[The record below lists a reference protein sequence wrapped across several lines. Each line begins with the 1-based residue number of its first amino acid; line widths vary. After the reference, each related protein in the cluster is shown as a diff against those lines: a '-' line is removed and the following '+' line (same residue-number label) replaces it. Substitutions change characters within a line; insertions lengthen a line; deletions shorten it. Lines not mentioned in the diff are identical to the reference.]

1 MLKQC
6 SCVDRNFMT
15 VFTWSLFCWSPVF
28 TDATVPGN
36 CGPKATISHRSHS
49 ASAHSGWLRWL
60 HLRLYFQETYGI
72 PLKKYHEHLTSLP
85 TNQFKHNALYKS
97 QTSDI
102 EHTENTWW
110 RETWPTTPQYRNI
123 KQVHLAHVKQMAF
136 YPFTVHGYE
145 RHRALTS
152 LRKKEGNVTDK
163 NVQYHILSLFFL
175 L

>member
-1 MLKQC
+1 MQLCRQELHDSFHMKSVLLISSVHWCDC
-6 SCVDRNFMT
+6 SWQLR
-15 VFTWSLFCWSPVF
+15 SKSYHQSPVTF
-28 TDATVPGN
+28 GFCTLRVASVTRLKTIFSGN
-36 CGPKATISHRSHS
+36 LWNSS
-49 ASAHSGWLRWL
+49 
-60 HLRLYFQETYGI
+60 F
-72 PLKKYHEHLTSLP
+72 KKYHEHLTSLP
-85 TNQFKHNALYKS
+85 TNLFKHNALYKS